1 MSWLENLL
9 GRVLA
14 KPIERMV
21 EARVS
26 ETLALS
32 YRKGDENYRRL
43 SGNTDRDLAPLA
55 QDRQAQIAYYLW
67 KTNPLAS
74 RMLNLKR
81 DLVVGDGFRFAA
93 QHPSVQEVLD
103 RFWRD
108 GVNQMDLTLDQRVL
122 ELSMYGEQC
131 YPVFVSPHMGR
142 VRLGYLDPTAIET
155 VVADPEN
162 AAVLIGVQTKAEAGQ
177 ARRYAIILDEDA
189 EAVLSDAA
197 LRLRQQ
203 FSDGSCLYY
212 SVNRAMNA
220 TRGSSDLLPLLD
232 WLDAYENWM
241 FDRIEWASRLGD
253 FIWDVTLR
261 GMNPDQIRQWLD
273 ENPPPKRGSIR
284 AHNENVE
291 WDAVNPD
298 LRASDLSEIKKVF
311 LHHILSAE
319 GWPESWFTV
328 GGETTRATA
337 AEQGDPILKS
347 LSRRQKYVSACLSS
361 MGRYAIRQAV
371 NAGAL
376 RERLPVTRSGTEQMV
391 EAWEAF
397 KVEAP
402 EIATKD
408 VVRVSQALGAVSGA
422 LVVAEQNQWIGRED
436 AAAVFAML
444 ASMLGREISPSADTA
459 DGTPD
464 DDAYSAAQLAEL
476 RRQLAERREPAESG
490 VTV

>member
-1 MSWLENLL
+1 MSWWQNILSRMLAGPIDRLVES
-9 GRVLA
+9 RVG
-14 KPIERMV
+14 EQ
-21 EARVS
+21 
-26 ETLALS
+26 LALS

-81 DLVVGDGFRFAA
+81 DLIVGDGFRFAA
-93 QHPSVQEVLD
+93 QHESVQEVLD
-103 RFWRD
+103 RFWND
-108 GVNQMDLTLDQRVL
+108 GVNQMELTLDQRVL
-122 ELSMYGEQC
+122 ELSIYGEQC
-131 YPVFVSPHMGR
+131 YPIFVSPHMGR
-142 VRLGYLDPTAIET
+142 VRLGYLDPTAID
-155 VVADPEN
+155 VIVSDPEN
-162 AAVLIGVQTKAEAGQ
+162 AAVLIGVQTKAEAGRV
-177 ARRYAIILDEDA
+177 RRYAINLDEDA

-212 SVNRAMNA
+212 SVNRALNA

-261 GMNPDQIRQWLD
+261 GMNTEQITQWLAD
-273 ENPPPKRGSIR
+273 NPPPKRGSIR
-284 AHNENVE
+284 AHNENVD
-291 WDAVNPD
+291 WNAVNPD
-298 LRASDLSEIKKVF
+298 LKATDLSEIKKVF
-311 LHHILSAE
+311 LHHILAAE

-347 LSRRQKYVSACLSS
+347 LSRRQKYVKACLGS
-361 MGRYAIRQAV
+361 MGRYVVRQAV

-376 RERLPVTRSGTEQMV
+376 RERLPVIRAGKKQIV
-391 EAWEAF
+391 AAWEAF
-397 KVEAP
+397 SVEAP

-408 VVRVSQALGAVSGA
+408 VVQVSQALATVSGA
-422 LVVAEQNQWIGRED
+422 LVVAEQNQWISRED
-436 AAAVFAML
+436 AAGVFAML
-444 ASMLGREISPSADTA
+444 ASMLGRDVTPAADA
-459 DGTPD
+459 AEGTPD
-464 DDAYSAAQLAEL
+464 DEAYSAAQLAEL
-476 RRQLAERREPAESG
+476 RRRLVETRAPAEV
-490 VTV
+490 VTS